1 MEDEETKERL
11 TTASTKERTIQD
23 VGIRLREVR
32 MALGYSQQYFSALLN
47 TSAGFISEIE
57 GNKKSP
63 GIQLLYSLWR
73 KFNININWLLTGKGT
88 MFNSHSRSEHTSP
101 SQEPQRSDMEQDL
114 SIHQQIVALQQE
126 NERLQQKVR
135 ELQSQVALLS
145 ELIIKIKKS

>member
-1 MEDEETKERL
+1 MEGDETKERL
-11 TTASTKERTIQD
+11 TTTATKERTIQD
-23 VGIRLREVR
+23 VGTRLREVR

-73 KFNININWLLTGKGT
+73 KFNININWLLTGKGN
-88 MFNSHSRSEHTSP
+88 MFNSHSRIEHTPPSP
-101 SQEPQRSDMEQDL
+101 EERSDTEQEL
-114 SIHQQIVALQQE
+114 SIHQQIIALQQE

-135 ELQSQVALLS
+135 ELQSQVNLLS
-145 ELIIKIKKS
+145 DLIIRIKKS